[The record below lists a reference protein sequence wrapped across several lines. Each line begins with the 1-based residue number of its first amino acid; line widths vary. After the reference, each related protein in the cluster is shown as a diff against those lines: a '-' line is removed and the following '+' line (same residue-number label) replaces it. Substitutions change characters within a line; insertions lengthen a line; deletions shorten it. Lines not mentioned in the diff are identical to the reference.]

1 MTKKDDEEVSEL
13 QNEIENVL
21 NELSSL
27 EGQFTEILK
36 PRVDS
41 TTQRP
46 VDTGYIMAVRRFQN
60 GMRVS
65 LLNGAETGNK
75 ETFLEGF
82 RFYEG
87 ALILLKTHNDSNEI
101 QQCVNELIQIL
112 LKIISKAKPK
122 SEETSP
128 YGPFFLRKSCQYLAN
143 IYESG
148 GNFEVGMKFHDR
160 AANLSTGL
168 EKELELL
175 QKLING
181 LLCNK
186 ITDVKKTLQRF
197 QIKHIGK
204 IATLFFEGFTKKNP
218 QKIQSAQNL
227 LETLSVQRRLSIN
240 HILSLIEKLNQAIQS
255 KKQVKG
261 EIKSV
266 SQVKRIPAPAQSLHL
281 SNDAIGE
288 LRKILTD
295 GIQQLKSAKGISSGD
310 APVIDT
316 SSIVSEIKNMISQ
329 EIKSISSE
337 IVTQILNKMPAGL
350 PSSPRAHSGGAISD
364 DVPDIQVVA
373 AAPGERQTRPK
384 LDDMIDSIVVC
395 E

>member
-1 MTKKDDEEVSEL
+1 MTEKDDEEVSEL

-21 NELSSL
+21 DELSNL
-27 EGQFTEILK
+27 EVQFTEILK

-41 TTQRP
+41 TQAP
-46 VDTGYIMAVRRFQN
+46 IDTGYIMAVRRFQN

-87 ALILLKTHNDSNEI
+87 ALILLKSHNDSNEI
-101 QQCVNELIQIL
+101 QQCINELVQIL

-122 SEETSP
+122 AEENSP
-128 YGPFFLRKSCQYLAN
+128 YGPFFLRKSCQYIAN
-143 IYESG
+143 VYESS

-168 EKELELL
+168 EKELEFL
-175 QKLING
+175 QKLMNA

-186 ITDVKKTLQRF
+186 IEVVNQTLQMF
-197 QIKHIGK
+197 KIKHVTK
-204 IATLFFEGFTKKNP
+204 MATLFAKGFTENNQ
-218 QKIQSAQNL
+218 QKVQSAQNL
-227 LETLSVQRRLSIN
+227 LETLSVQRKLSIN
-240 HILSLIEKLNQAIQS
+240 HILSLIEKLNHAMQS
-255 KKQVKG
+255 KKPAKG
-261 EIKSV
+261 EPKPV
-266 SQVKRIPAPAQSLHL
+266 SQVQRIPAPTQSLHL
-281 SNDAIGE
+281 SNDAINE
-288 LRKILTD
+288 LRTILTD
-295 GIQQLKSAKGISSGD
+295 GIKQLKSTKGGAAGD
-310 APVIDT
+310 APLIDT
-316 SSIVSEIKNMISQ
+316 SSIVSEIKSMISQ

-337 IVTQILNKMPAGL
+337 IVSQLLNKMPAGL
-350 PSSPRAHSGGAISD
+350 PASPRAHSGGTISD

-373 AAPGERQTRPK
+373 AAPGERQARPK